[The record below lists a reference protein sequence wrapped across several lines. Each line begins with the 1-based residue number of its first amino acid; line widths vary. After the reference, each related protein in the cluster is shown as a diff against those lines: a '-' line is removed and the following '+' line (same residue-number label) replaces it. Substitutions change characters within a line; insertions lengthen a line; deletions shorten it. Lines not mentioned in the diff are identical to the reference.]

1 MANVVVM
8 PKLGLTMKKGKII
21 KWFKNEGERIE
32 AGERL
37 FEVATD
43 KLTNEV
49 EAKESGIVRK
59 LLADP
64 GDTIPC
70 LEPVAIIGEL
80 EEDITELIS
89 GTINNAGSMSEP
101 SQKDKAEIFNKNEAV
116 ENKKEKNTGR
126 IIASPVAKKLAL
138 EKEVDLS
145 YIKGTGPN
153 GRITLKDVEK
163 YIENEKCIEGKA
175 SPMAVKTA
183 EKLNVDLTKI
193 NMDRRIMKQDVI
205 DFNKDRALEEAI
217 NPMEQRVSMSQMRKV
232 IAERMTES
240 WHISP
245 AVTYDMSVD
254 VTKLK
259 EIKDSLKDVEKITY
273 TDLLVK
279 IVSKVLLEFPLLN
292 ASIDG
297 EEMVLRN
304 YVNMG
309 VAVAIENGLL
319 VPVVKYAHTK
329 GLRSI
334 SEEIKELSY
343 KAKTNQL
350 STDELVGGT
359 FTITNLGMFG
369 VESFSPIINQPEV
382 AILGVN
388 AIIEKPILEN
398 GNLINKPFIKLSLT
412 ADHRIADGAVAAQFL
427 YRVKQYIEKPDML
440 LL

>member
-59 LLADP
+59 LLADS
-64 GDTIPC
+64 GDTVPC

-89 GTINNAGSMSEP
+89 GTINNASSVSEP
-101 SQKDKAEIFNKNEAV
+101 SQKDKVEIFNKNEAV

-259 EIKDSLKDVEKITY
+259 EIKDNLKDVEKITY

-388 AIIEKPILEN
+388 AITEKPILEN